1 MTDKTLQNKADIPVN
16 TPTAPAGTTNTARDS
31 KSRALPQADAL
42 KERFKAGSIPLQTDF
57 ADLIDLANIGRQAVG
72 GADGQTGPA
81 NGFTVSSA
89 GLLEL
94 RPSAGITVD
103 GSGVGLKLKND
114 TTLYGDSAPLK
125 LREGGKFLGIDMGD
139 GIECRSNGISVKT
152 GDGIQL
158 AGDSVTVKAASGIT
172 VGSSGVDVKAGNG
185 IAVTSSGVN
194 IKLASGTLGNG
205 GGGQGPDGAT
215 SGSSGGLSLTPS
227 GLSVDAGQ
235 GIQINAGG
243 VSIKLAENSG
253 LSADEKN
260 GLKIVPEQQFQKG
273 MVMMFAGTATEIPKG
288 WALCDG
294 SPGTPN
300 LIDRFI
306 LGSKPADSGKFNS
319 ATLLTSSGNTKVY
332 IKESS
337 SETVSGTISIGSTTL
352 TEDQIPSH
360 QHIGG
365 MPYYYAN
372 NEQYGRAEVGGDT
385 SINDTN
391 DSFYISNSSPVYP
404 FTSSTG
410 GGEGHTHTGT
420 LSTTAHK
427 HNTDVIPP
435 YYTLAFIIKL

>member
-1 MTDKTLQNKADIPVN
+1 MTDKALKNKADIPVN

-89 GLLEL
+89 GLLQL
-94 RPSAGITVD
+94 KPSDGITVD

-114 TTLYGDSAPLK
+114 TTLYSYSAPLE

-319 ATLLTSSGNTKVY
+319 ATLTGSENTKVY
-332 IKESS
+332 STESS
-337 SETVSGTISIGSTTL
+337 SETVFGTISIENTTL
-352 TEDQIPSH
+352 GVNQIPSH
-360 QHIGG
+360 YHIGG
-365 MPYYYAN
+365 MPYYNASHN
-372 NEQYGRAEVGGDT
+372 NYGRVVVGGDI

-391 DSFYISNSSPVYP
+391 DSFFITDSAPLGPY
-404 FTSSTG
+404 TSGTG

-427 HNTDVIPP
+427 HKTDVIPP

>member
-1 MTDKTLQNKADIPVN
+1 MTDKTPQNKADIPVN

-89 GLLEL
+89 GLLQL
-94 RPSAGITVD
+94 KPSAGITVD
-103 GSGVGLKLKND
+103 DSGVGLKLKND
-114 TTLYGDSAPLK
+114 TTLYGDSAPLE

-205 GGGQGPDGAT
+205 GGGQGSDGAT

-294 SPGTPN
+294 SLGTPN

-306 LGSKPADSGKFNS
+306 LCSKPADSGKFN
-319 ATLLTSSGNTKVY
+319 TTILTGSGNTKVY
-332 IKESS
+332 SKESS
-337 SETVSGTISIGSTTL
+337 SETISGTISIGSTTL
-352 TEDQIPSH
+352 NETQIPSH
-360 QHIGG
+360 KHIGG
-365 MPYYYAN
+365 MPYRVAN
-372 NEQYGRAEVGGDT
+372 YTQYGRAGLDGDT
-385 SINDTN
+385 SIDDTK
-391 DSFYISNSSPVYP
+391 DSFYISSSYPVYP
-404 FTSSTG
+404 YTSSTG
-410 GGEGHTHTGT
+410 GGKGHTHTAT
-420 LSTTAHK
+420 LSTTDHK
-427 HNTDVIPP
+427 HEMDIIPP